1 MSEQGTT
8 LARRVVTMTYA
19 RAHLYELVRA
29 VEAGGVIAISLRGEV
44 VAQLRPF
51 ASEPEAT

>member
-1 MSEQGTT
+1 
-8 LARRVVTMTYA
+8 MTYA